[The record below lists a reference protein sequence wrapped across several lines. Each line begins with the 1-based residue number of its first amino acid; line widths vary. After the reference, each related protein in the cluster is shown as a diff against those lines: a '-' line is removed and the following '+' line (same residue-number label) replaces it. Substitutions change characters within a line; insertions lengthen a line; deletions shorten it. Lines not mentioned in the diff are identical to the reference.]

1 MAPTV
6 LVERNYTG
14 KICDRLWENEAFYA
28 ENENVVFKS
37 TLKCTASCHPIS

>member
-6 LVERNYTG
+6 LVESNYTG
-14 KICDRLWENEAFYA
+14 KICGDRLWENEAFYA

-37 TLKCTASCHPIS
+37 TLNYL